1 MNYNNEGEE
10 DGSSSAIALDY
21 DDDDN
26 DNNNNDDFPL
36 IDEEYKE
43 DYFDTKLEGRE
54 SKCNHTN
61 TSNNN
66 NNDAWV
72 QLLNLPPNLS
82 STSGL
87 APVGGMRR
95 VSSCYF
101 SIASNLSADNNSPLT
116 SFHSPNPSYHNTS
129 SSATFAA
136 SHHYDALSFDGRTTS
151 NYLLH
156 DVLMNVFSFLDAQ
169 SLASF
174 SETAKRPNFEVFYFL
189 ELQLQRALL
198 VGDNCG
204 FDNGEGGGD
213 ENEGEDES
221 IDDGEGSNNNERGS
235 RTTESD
241 SSSSISS
248 SINSNSNS
256 AIPSFEGSIAG
267 TGVISRLASL
277 NSTLARK
284 IVQTYL
290 DSNTSINALPLSHSL
305 AYFRQL
311 LLRHRNK
318 VSAKNASSSTAA
330 ASAAIP
336 ENMAKNARNMAIF
349 FTFVGAA
356 YMQSQGDV
364 PAIMPTMPDP
374 SEVLNEENMEILK
387 NMMLKG
393 FVAGG
398 FIKAGKTMKEKVADI
413 NAAQASGEASSDD
426 VAGRHEGEGLNV
438 QNNNDTMQGGG
449 DANAQA
455 GEVVA
460 VGNNNRRSSRQPQ
473 QRSSSIGSLE
483 DLSQMLPHPS
493 TIASRLYSAF
503 SNKGSSP
510 NTSTANLDTSS
521 DEMNNSLAVEDQIA
535 FASSPARRRHR
546 SKRSHTTIRHSD
558 IDEGDESNDTS
569 EGRSEEKEPNDDDS
583 DAITNE
589 EKGDENISSPLF
601 HNEEQKTDEALTPEE
616 IAYAMDHPFS
626 PDPYEHGGNGLINDD
641 VAAASATSFFSFNG
655 QKESTSHPLDS
666 GNIPTGCVG
675 AYAHAVRSAA
685 SALTRL
691 IKEERK
697 SNFDALSPDE
707 QQELGA
713 RFMDACTSDNKLN
726 IVKDIVQKQKKMDVD
741 RCK

>member
-1 MNYNNEGEE
+1 MNRNNNNNMNHRNEGEE
-10 DGSSSAIALDY
+10 DGSSSAISLDY
-21 DDDDN
+21 DDYVD
-26 DNNNNDDFPL
+26 DNNNDFPL

-43 DYFDTKLEGRE
+43 DHFDIKLEGRE
-54 SKCNHTN
+54 SSTYCNNTN
-61 TSNNN
+61 TTNN

-204 FDNGEGGGD
+204 FDNGEGGED
-213 ENEGEDES
+213 ENEGEA
-221 IDDGEGSNNNERGS
+221 
-235 RTTESD
+235 
-241 SSSSISS
+241 IS
-248 SINSNSNS
+248 
-256 AIPSFEGSIAG
+256 SFEGSIAG

-277 NSTLARK
+277 DSTLARE

-290 DSNTSINALPLSHSL
+290 DSNTSIHALPLSHSI

-311 LLRHRNK
+311 LLRNRNK
-318 VSAKNASSSTAA
+318 VTVKNSSSSTATA
-330 ASAAIP
+330 AAIP
-336 ENMAKNARNMAIF
+336 ENMAKNARNMAIL

-364 PAIMPTMPDP
+364 PAMMPTMPDP

-426 VAGRHEGEGLNV
+426 VTGRHDDEAVQV
-438 QNNNDTMQGGG
+438 QNNNDTMQGG
-449 DANAQA
+449 DNANAQA
-455 GEVVA
+455 GEVVV
-460 VGNNNRRSSRQPQ
+460 VGNNNRRSSRQSQ

-521 DEMNNSLAVEDQIA
+521 NENNNSLAVEDQIA
-535 FASSPARRRHR
+535 FAPSPSRRRHR

-558 IDEGDESNDTS
+558 VDEGDESNDTS
-569 EGRSEEKEPNDDDS
+569 KGHSEEKEPNDDS
-583 DAITNE
+583 DAIRNE
-589 EKGDENISSPLF
+589 EKGNENISSPLF
-601 HNEEQKTDEALTPEE
+601 NDEALSPEE
-616 IAYAMDHPFS
+616 IAYAMEHPFS
-626 PDPYEHGGNGLINDD
+626 PDPYEHGGNGSINDD
-641 VAAASATSFFSFNG
+641 VAAASATTFFSFNA
-655 QKESTSHPLDS
+655 QKESTSHDS

-675 AYAHAVRSAA
+675 AYTAAVRTAA

-726 IVKDIVQKQKKMDVD
+726 IVQDIVQKQKKMDVD